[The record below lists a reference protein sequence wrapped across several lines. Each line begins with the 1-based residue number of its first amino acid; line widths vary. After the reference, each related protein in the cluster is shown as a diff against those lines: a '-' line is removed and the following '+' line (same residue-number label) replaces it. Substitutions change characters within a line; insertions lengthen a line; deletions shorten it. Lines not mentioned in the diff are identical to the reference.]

1 MKWNQ
6 LLRKEF
12 TEIIKSK
19 KILIPIIAVL
29 FVPILYAGM
38 FLWAFWDPY
47 KQLDDLPVAVVNLDK
62 GAVFDGKPIEV
73 GKGLVD
79 NLKDNTSFKWEF
91 VSEKEAEKGMEG
103 RKYYMLVRIPDDFS
117 SNATTLL
124 KDDPKPLNLEYIPNE
139 SLNFLS
145 SQIGGTAI
153 EKIKG
158 EVSSTLTKT
167 YAEKMFDSIQDVSKG
182 LADGAEGANK
192 LHDGSSELHDGSS
205 KVTDGLHTLQGKSG
219 EMKDGAQK
227 LADGSNKLVDG
238 SGKVTNG
245 LNTLNSKTGEMQTG
259 IGKLV
264 DGSGKVTDGLHVLN
278 SNVGIGKLVSGS
290 GKVTDGLHVLN
301 SNAGIGK
308 LVSGSGKVTD
318 GLHVL
323 NSNAGIGKLV
333 DGSGKVTDGLHA
345 LNSNAGIGKLV
356 DGSGKVTNGLN
367 MLNSKTGE
375 MQTGIGKLVS
385 GSGKVTDGLNTL
397 NSKTGEMQKGI
408 GELRDGSEKVT
419 GGLNELVSKSGDL
432 KTGTTDLSNGMGK
445 LVEGRSQ
452 LEKGSQEIQKGLQD
466 LNSNVQKSAAGLEE
480 MQSKVPSILNTVN
493 EKIDGAGANVN
504 QLNELTQSTAG
515 DAKTAAQDVA
525 NLQKQIESL
534 PKEYQEQLQPFIT
547 SAVKSTATVQQKA
560 AGVAG
565 GTNKL
570 NEEVKQ
576 LKGEIHQTTNG
587 LQNKLPN
594 PEGVKTLAGGIE
606 KLTNAQNEF
615 VSKFHGFGEGLDKA
629 KIGAN
634 KLKDG
639 SVQLIDGVTQLQS
652 GSGKVTAGLGELY
665 AGANQ
670 MAGGINQLADGSAQ
684 VTGGL
689 GTVSERANQMAG
701 GINQLA
707 DGSSQV
713 TGGLGTVSV
722 GVSKLADGSG
732 QVTDGLGTVSVGVSK
747 LADGSGQVTG
757 GLGTVSVGVSKLA
770 DGSSQVTGGLG
781 TVSVAVNQLADGSSQ
796 VTGGLGTLSAG
807 ANQMSGGIT
816 QLTDG
821 SSQVTTG
828 LGTLNGGLNQM
839 STGSTQLIDGVN
851 KLADGSGKV
860 TDGLVKVNDGSGE
873 LAEKLGEG
881 AEKTGE
887 VKGTDKTYDM
897 FASPVKVKTEKM
909 AEVPNYGTGFTPY
922 FLSLGLFV
930 GALLLSIVY
939 PLRDTVGV
947 PKSGFSWFISKFGV
961 LLSVGIIQAIVADVI
976 LLFGLGVEVQSIPY
990 FILFSI
996 VTSLAFIALIQCLVT
1011 AFGDAGRFIA
1021 IITLII
1027 QLTTSAGTFPLELIP
1042 KFLQPFNAWLPM
1054 TYSVSGLKAVVS
1066 SGDFNFMWQNIG
1078 MLMIFIV
1085 VLSLGTIASLTLMHK
1100 RQFKNVAENQ
1110 SVEA

>member
-1 MKWNQ
+1 MMKWNQ

-91 VSEKEAEKGMEG
+91 VSEKEAKKGMEG

-158 EVSSTLTKT
+158 EVASTLTKT

-182 LADGAEGANK
+182 LADGAEGASK

-219 EMKDGAQK
+219 EMKDGVGK
-227 LADGSNKLVDG
+227 LFNG
-238 SGKVTNG
+238 SGKVTAG
-245 LNTLNSKTGEMQTG
+245 LNTLNGKTGEMQIG

-264 DGSGKVTDGLHVLN
+264 D
-278 SNVGIGKLVSGS
+278 
-290 GKVTDGLHVLN
+290 
-301 SNAGIGK
+301 
-308 LVSGSGKVTD
+308 GSGKVTD

-333 DGSGKVTDGLHA
+333 DGSGKVTDGL
-345 LNSNAGIGKLV
+345 I
-356 DGSGKVTNGLN
+356 
-367 MLNSKTGE
+367 
-375 MQTGIGKLVS
+375 
-385 GSGKVTDGLNTL
+385 TL

-408 GELRDGSEKVT
+408 DELHDGSEKVT
-419 GGLNELVSKSGDL
+419 GGLNKLVSKSGEL

-445 LVEGRSQ
+445 LAEGQSQ

-515 DAKTAAQDVA
+515 DAKNAAQEVA

-547 SAVKSTATVQQKA
+547 TAVKSTVTVQQKA

-576 LKGEIHQTTNG
+576 LTGEIHQTTNG

-594 PEGVKTLAGGIE
+594 PAGVKTLAGGVE

-629 KIGAN
+629 KIGAD

-652 GSGKVTAGLGELY
+652 GSGKVTAGLGQLS

-670 MAGGINQLADGSAQ
+670 MAGG
-684 VTGGL
+684 
-689 GTVSERANQMAG
+689 
-701 GINQLA
+701 
-707 DGSSQV
+707 
-713 TGGLGTVSV
+713 
-722 GVSKLADGSG
+722 
-732 QVTDGLGTVSVGVSK
+732 
-747 LADGSGQVTG
+747 
-757 GLGTVSVGVSKLA
+757 
-770 DGSSQVTGGLG
+770 
-781 TVSVAVNQLADGSSQ
+781 VNQLADGSSQ
-796 VTGGLGTLSAG
+796 VTGGLGTLSVGVTKLA
-807 ANQMSGGIT
+807 
-816 QLTDG
+816 DG
-821 SSQVTTG
+821 SSQVTGGLDTLSAGANQMAGGVNQLANGSDQVTTG
-828 LGTLNGGLNQM
+828 LSTL

-887 VKGTDKTYDM
+887 VKGTNKTFDM
-897 FASPVKVKTEKM
+897 FANPVKVKTEKL

-1042 KFLQPFNAWLPM
+1042 KFLQPFNTWLPM

-1078 MLMIFIV
+1078 ILMIFIV
-1085 VLSLGTIASLTLMHK
+1085 VLSLGTIASLTWMHK
-1100 RQFKNVAENQ
+1100 RQFRNVVENQ
-1110 SVEA
+1110 SIEV

>member
-1 MKWNQ
+1 MKGNQ

-79 NLKDNTSFKWEF
+79 NLKDNKSFKWEF
-91 VSEKEAEKGMEG
+91 VSEKEAKKGMEG

-219 EMKDGAQK
+219 EMKDGVGK
-227 LADGSNKLVDG
+227 LFDG
-238 SGKVTNG
+238 SGKVTAG
-245 LNTLNSKTGEMQTG
+245 LNTLNSKTGEMQIG

-264 DGSGKVTDGLHVLN
+264 D
-278 SNVGIGKLVSGS
+278 
-290 GKVTDGLHVLN
+290 
-301 SNAGIGK
+301 
-308 LVSGSGKVTD
+308 GSGKVTD

-333 DGSGKVTDGLHA
+333 DGSGKVTA
-345 LNSNAGIGKLV
+345 
-356 DGSGKVTNGLN
+356 
-367 MLNSKTGE
+367 
-375 MQTGIGKLVS
+375 
-385 GSGKVTDGLNTL
+385 GLNTL
-397 NSKTGEMQKGI
+397 NSKT

-419 GGLNELVSKSGDL
+419 GGLNKLVSKSGDL

-515 DAKTAAQDVA
+515 DAKNAAQDVA

-594 PEGVKTLAGGIE
+594 LAGMKALAGGVE

-615 VSKFHGFGEGLDKA
+615 VSKFHGFGEGLDNA
-629 KIGAN
+629 KIGAD

-652 GSGKVTAGLGELY
+652 GSGKVT
-665 AGANQ
+665 
-670 MAGGINQLADGSAQ
+670 
-684 VTGGL
+684 
-689 GTVSERANQMAG
+689 
-701 GINQLA
+701 
-707 DGSSQV
+707 
-713 TGGLGTVSV
+713 
-722 GVSKLADGSG
+722 
-732 QVTDGLGTVSVGVSK
+732 DGLGQLSAG
-747 LADGSGQVTG
+747 
-757 GLGTVSVGVSKLA
+757 
-770 DGSSQVTGGLG
+770 
-781 TVSVAVNQLADGSSQ
+781 VNQLADGSSQ

-807 ANQMSGGIT
+807 VN

-821 SSQVTTG
+821 SSQVTGGLGTLSVGANQMAGGVNQLADGSGQVTTG
-828 LGTLNGGLNQM
+828 LGTL

-1021 IITLII
+1021 IITLIM